1 MLVEIQAL
9 VAPMSGT
16 NPRRAVVG
24 WDTNRL
30 NMLLA
35 VLETRCGISLANKDI
50 FLNVAGGLKLT
61 EPAVD
66 LAAVMAILSN
76 AFDHPLPSDMVFFG
90 EIGLSGEIRNVAASD
105 LRLKEAKKLGFTKA
119 LVPPN
124 KNKKSDF
131 KTTEVGNLKTV
142 LDFFERGK

>member
-1 MLVEIQAL
+1 MLFR
-9 VAPMSGT
+9 S
-16 NPRRAVVG
+16 
-24 WDTNRL
+24 TNRL

-35 VLETRCGISLANKDI
+35 VLETRCGVSLANKDI

-131 KTTEVGNLKTV
+131 KATEIGNLKTV
-142 LDFFERGK
+142 LEFFEKGR